1 MKIICIG
8 RNYADHAAEMR
19 SSRPSEPVFFMKPE
33 TALIRAGQAFFHPD
47 FSNEVHHEVELV
59 FRIDRN
65 GKHIQSAHAHRYYH
79 SVGVG
84 IDFTARD
91 VQDACKRD
99 GLPWEAAKAFDGS
112 APVSRF
118 LPLAELSDPN
128 DISFCLKKNGVIVQE
143 SSSRHMLFSVD
154 RLIAHVSRYITLKLG
169 DLLFTGTPS
178 GVGKVLPGDELEACL
193 DGQSLLKIVIR

>member
-19 SSRPSEPVFFMKPE
+19 SPRPSEPVFFMKPE
-33 TALIRAGQAFFHPD
+33 TALIRAGYPFFYPD
-47 FSNEVHHEVELV
+47 FSNHVHHEVELV
-59 FRIDRN
+59 YRMDRN
-65 GKHIQSAHAHRYYH
+65 GKNIQPEYAHRYYH
-79 SVGVG
+79 SVGIG

-91 VQDACKRD
+91 IQDVCKRD

-118 LPLAELSDPN
+118 LPLAELSDPT
-128 DISFCLKKNGVIVQE
+128 DISFCLKKNGVSVQE

-154 RLIAHVSRYITLKLG
+154 RLIAHVSRYITLKKG
-169 DLLFTGTPS
+169 DLLFTGTPA
-178 GVGKVLPGDELEACL
+178 GVGRVLPGDELQAVL
-193 DGQSLLKIVIR
+193 DGKPLLNIGVK